1 MEIRYITTNTYYDQ
15 QDISQPIKTFIKVS
29 PFFFYTPGFY
39 LSMEFTIAPSQINFL
54 NGTMSMVYEIKDTE
68 VIHMSSSSNLMFLL
82 QYAYI
87 DTHYI
92 IYQEYL
98 DYQPQ
103 FENTRRQL
111 NDSRNVSFIRLT
123 LI

>member
-1 MEIRYITTNTYYDQ
+1 MEMRYITTNTYYDQ

-39 LSMEFTIAPSQINFL
+39 LSMEFTIAPSQINFFDG
-54 NGTMSMVYEIKDTE
+54 NMSMVYEIKDTK
-68 VIHMSSSSNLMFLL
+68 VIHMSSSSNLMFSL
-82 QYAYI
+82 QYAHI

-111 NDSRNVSFIRLT
+111 NDPRNVSFIRLT